1 MTLINL
7 YFRDNQST
15 LPKMKKIIL
24 LLCLTICSTAIAQTD
39 KRLKNIDKELN
50 NILEATEAA
59 GFAVAVVEKNRI
71 IYSKGFGYRDIENKI
86 SADANTLFAIGSSTK
101 AFTSAILGQLR
112 EGDSLSFD
120 DNPRKYLPELE
131 FYNDELNS
139 NVIIKD
145 LMRHSTG
152 IPRHDV
158 SWYLFPTE
166 SADSLLLRI
175 KDHEPFT
182 GLRQQWYYNN
192 FMFLAQGE
200 IAHKLTGKSWG
211 DNIKERFFK
220 PLNMKRSNVSIDEL
234 LKKDNRAIGYST
246 LKDGVNKKS
255 DYYRI
260 AGMRAAG
267 SINSSV
273 NEMSKWLIT
282 WINNGKYNDDQIIP
296 ETYRNEAMS
305 SQMVVGAA
313 LPDEETPDVHFAT
326 YGYGW
331 FMTSYKS
338 HYRVEHGGNI
348 DGFSANVAFYP
359 SDSLGIVV
367 LANQN
372 GSRVPTLVRNTIA
385 DRMLN
390 VNKTDWTQR
399 FLDAKE
405 KSDKMLE
412 DSEKEGDQAQVEN
425 TKPSHNLIEFT
436 GEYDLKG
443 YGDFDVIYKNDSLF
457 ANFKRMK
464 VWLKHYHYNV
474 FTPYEV
480 KNGIVDEEEG
490 LASQLKFNFTTNL
503 SGDIATANIFMEQ
516 TLSEPMSF
524 KRTPNT
530 IDVDE
535 TQLEAY
541 SGKYELGEM
550 TITVFAKN
558 NTLYASVPGQ
568 TDYEL
573 LATAKHKFNLKILD
587 GYKVEFSENDNGE
600 IEAVNLIQPNGTF
613 KATRKKE

>member
-1 MTLINL
+1 
-7 YFRDNQST
+7 
-15 LPKMKKIIL
+15 MKKLFFIL
-24 LLCLTICSTAIAQTD
+24 FLGIVFTTKAQTD
-39 KRLKNIDKELN
+39 KRLKGIEKELN
-50 NILEATEAA
+50 KILEATEAA
-59 GFAVAVVEKNRI
+59 GFAVAVVDKNRI
-71 IYSKGFGYRDIENKI
+71 VYAKGFGYRDLENKVP
-86 SADANTLFAIGSSTK
+86 ADANTLFAIGSSTK

-112 EGDSLSFD
+112 DGDSLSFD
-120 DNPRKYLPELE
+120 DNPRKHLPELE
-131 FYNDELNS
+131 FYNDDLNN

-166 SADSLLLRI
+166 SSDSLLTRI

-220 PLNMKRSNVSIDEL
+220 PLNMNRSNVSIDEL
-234 LKKDNRAIGYST
+234 LEKDNRAIGYRT
-246 LKDGVNKKS
+246 VKNGVNNKL

-260 AGMRAAG
+260 SGMRAAG

-305 SQMVVGAA
+305 SQMVVGSA
-313 LPDEETPDVHFAT
+313 LPDEETPDIHFAT

-367 LANQN
+367 LANQD

-385 DRMLN
+385 DRMLK
-390 VNKTDWTQR
+390 VNKTDWTKR
-399 FLDAKE
+399 FIEAKE
-405 KSDKMLE
+405 KADKVQA
-412 DSEKEGDQAQVEN
+412 DSEEEGDQAQVKN
-425 TKPSHNLIEFT
+425 TKPSHNLIEYT
-436 GEYDLKG
+436 GNYDLEG
-443 YGDFDVIYKNDSLF
+443 YGNFDLLLKNDSLF

-464 VWLKHYHYNV
+464 VWLKHYHYDV

-480 KNGIVDEEEG
+480 KNNKVDTTG
-490 LASQLKFNFTTNL
+490 GVATQLKFNFVANL
-503 SGDIATANIFMEQ
+503 SGDIASVNIFMEP

-530 IDVDE
+530 IDVDKN
-535 TQLEAY
+535 QLEAY
-541 SGKYELGEM
+541 FGEYELGGMIVKVYAKDE
-550 TITVFAKN
+550 TLFAH
-558 NTLYASVPGQ
+558 VPGQ

-587 GYKVEFSENDNGE
+587 GYKVEFLENDKGD
-600 IEAVNLIQPNGTF
+600 IEAVNFIQPNGTF
-613 KATRKKE
+613 KATKKK

>member
-1 MTLINL
+1 MKNLITTLFLLITITATA
-7 YFRDNQST
+7 QS
-15 LPKMKKIIL
+15 
-24 LLCLTICSTAIAQTD
+24 D
-39 KRLKNIDKELN
+39 KRLNGVEKDLN
-50 NILEATEAA
+50 KILEATEAA
-59 GFAVAVVEKNRI
+59 GFAVAVVDKNRI
-71 IYSKGFGYRDIENKI
+71 VYSKGFGYSDLENKI
-86 SADANTLFAIGSSTK
+86 PANGNTLFAIGSTTK

-112 EGDSLSFD
+112 DGDSLSFD
-120 DNPRKYLPELE
+120 DNPRKYLPNLE

-152 IPRHDV
+152 IPRHDI

-166 SADSLLLRI
+166 SADSLLTRI

-182 GLRQQWYYNN
+182 GLRQAWYYNN
-192 FMFLAQGE
+192 FMFLVQGE
-200 IAHKLTGKSWG
+200 IARKLTGKSWG
-211 DNIKERFFK
+211 ENIKELFFK
-220 PLNMKRSNVSIDEL
+220 PLNMTRSNVSIDEL
-234 LKKDNRAIGYST
+234 LEKDNKAIGYRT
-246 LKDGVNKKS
+246 NNDGLNKKL

-260 AGMRAAG
+260 SGMRAAG

-296 ETYRNEAMS
+296 EAYRNEAMS
-305 SQMVVGAA
+305 SQMVVGSA
-313 LPDEETPDVHFAT
+313 LPNEETPDIHFAT

-367 LANQN
+367 LSNQD

-385 DRMLN
+385 DRMLK
-390 VNKTDWTQR
+390 VNKTDWIQR
-399 FLDAKE
+399 YLDDKNEAE
-405 KSDKMLE
+405 KIQN
-412 DSEKEGDQAQVEN
+412 DSEEEGDQAQVNN
-425 TKPSHNLIEFT
+425 TKPSHNLIEYT
-436 GEYDLKG
+436 GNYSLDG
-443 YGDFDVIYKNDSLF
+443 YGNFDVLVKNDSLF

-480 KNGIVDEEEG
+480 KNNVVDTTG
-490 LASQLKFNFTTNL
+490 GVASQLKFNFTTNL
-503 SGDIATANIFMEQ
+503 SGDIATANIFLEP
-516 TLSEPMSF
+516 TLSDPMPF

-535 TQLEAY
+535 KQLEAY
-541 SGKYELGEM
+541 FGEYELGSM
-550 TITVFAKN
+550 VVKVFAKDG
-558 NTLYASVPGQ
+558 TLFAHVPGQ

-573 LATAKHKFNLKILD
+573 LATAEHKFNLKILD
-587 GYKVEFSENDNGE
+587 DFKVEFLENDKGE
-600 IEAVNLIQPNGTF
+600 IEAVNFIQPNGTF
-613 KATRKKE
+613 KANRKKE